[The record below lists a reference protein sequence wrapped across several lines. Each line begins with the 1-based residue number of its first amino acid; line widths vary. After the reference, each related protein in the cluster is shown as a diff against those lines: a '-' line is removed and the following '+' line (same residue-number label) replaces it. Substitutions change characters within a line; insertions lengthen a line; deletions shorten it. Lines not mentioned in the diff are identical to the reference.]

1 MTECTILNCFSVM
14 IRYLSASCLMSLV
27 VAPGPR
33 NVSILKTNKRKIKIK
48 TKHPLEEGTRVFLL
62 FISLS
67 TK

>member
-1 MTECTILNCFSVM
+1 
-14 IRYLSASCLMSLV
+14 MSLV

-33 NVSILKTNKRKIKIK
+33 NVSILKTNKQKIKIK